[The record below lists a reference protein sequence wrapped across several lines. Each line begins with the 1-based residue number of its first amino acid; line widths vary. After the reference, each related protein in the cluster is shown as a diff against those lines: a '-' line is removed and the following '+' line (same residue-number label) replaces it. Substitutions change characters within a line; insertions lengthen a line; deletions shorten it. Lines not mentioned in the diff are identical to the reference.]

1 MEAAKSK
8 LRTVAGAFAFSAI
21 AIVVVL
27 SLIDLGEP
35 ENPDL
40 ADAAALTAAIFGAA
54 GLLMAL
60 RWWSTAGERTVGPD
74 RLQVG
79 FIVRVAIAETGL
91 LLGVLGFTM
100 TGSMTAPI
108 IGGTLFLVA
117 LLLLVA
123 GLRRVAENGQDVVD
137 QYR

>member
-1 MEAAKSK
+1 MEAAKSR
-8 LRTVAGAFAFSAI
+8 LRLIAGAFAFGAV

-27 SLIDLGEP
+27 SLIDVGEP
-35 ENPDL
+35 ESPDL
-40 ADAAALTAAIFGAA
+40 ADAAALTAAIFGAV
-54 GLLMAL
+54 GLLLAL
-60 RWWSTAGERTVGPD
+60 RWWSNAGEKPVGPD

-108 IGGTLFLVA
+108 VGGALFLVA

-123 GLRRVAENGQDVVD
+123 GLGRIGEA
-137 QYR
+137 

>member
-1 MEAAKSK
+1 MDTAKNK
-8 LRTVAGAFAFSAI
+8 LRTVAGAFAVGAI

-27 SLIDLGEP
+27 WLVDLGEP
-35 ENPDL
+35 ESPDL

-60 RWWSTAGERTVGPD
+60 RWWSTAGERAVDPG
-74 RLQVG
+74 RLQIG
-79 FIVRVAIAETGL
+79 FIVRMAVAETGL

-108 IGGTLFLVA
+108 VGGALFLVA

-123 GLRRVAENGQDVVD
+123 GLGRVAEI
-137 QYR
+137 